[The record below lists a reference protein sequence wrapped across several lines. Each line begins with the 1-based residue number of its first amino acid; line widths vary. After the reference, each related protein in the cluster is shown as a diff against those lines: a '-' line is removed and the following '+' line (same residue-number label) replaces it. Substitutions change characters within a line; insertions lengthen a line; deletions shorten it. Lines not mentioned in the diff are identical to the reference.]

1 MFHTT
6 IEVSSLFS
14 STTYGLAATIFYKK
28 SFRKEEIPVVFSLV
42 LSGVLTDIIRTQI
55 TPELSVGEGEAA
67 ATDFNF
73 KFLFAWSSLIMVIIW
88 TLYLCYQHHQL
99 FRRTIWTSV
108 FLAYLFAILD
118 VRGGLGTRFWASTS
132 QRPPEH
138 FAPTWNV
145 YRVCISAG
153 IQFIRNPIWLKAQ
166 LQGMRAKFGPIYILS
181 LTYYMVAAVTVDKH
195 PIMVLISVA
204 AMVLASVAGIILRPD
219 NAAVLEAMGIT
230 TTHPERRW
238 YHGRMM
244 GASIILLGVITYMDF
259 SQIELCLQNKECF

>member
-1 MFHTT
+1 M
-6 IEVSSLFS
+6 EVSKLFS

-42 LSGVLTDIIRTQI
+42 LSGVLTDIIRTQLMPDLI
-55 TPELSVGEGEAA
+55 VGEGEAA
-67 ATDFNF
+67 ATDANF

-108 FLAYLFAILD
+108 FLAYLFAVLD

-145 YRVCISAG
+145 YRVLISAG

-181 LTYYMVAAVTVDKH
+181 LIYYMLAAVTVDKN
-195 PIMVLISVA
+195 ITVVLMSVA

-244 GASIILLGVITYMDF
+244 GLSLILFIAITYMEY